1 MNETKISLPA
11 QADSMHWRKRLHIAL
26 ETPLVQRTIIAVILL
41 NAIIL
46 GLETVPAIFSRHGDL
61 LTLLDRLCL
70 GFFVVEL
77 SLGIL
82 AMGPGRFFRD
92 PWRVFD
98 FLVVGIALVPA
109 TGTFSILRSLRVL
122 RVLRLASASP
132 RMRAVVSALLSAIPG
147 LGSIGTLLVILFY
160 VAAVMTTK
168 LFGPVFP
175 EWFGSIGASMY
186 TLFQIMTLESWSMG
200 IVRPIMEE
208 FPYAWLF
215 FVPFIVAATFTMLN
229 LFVAVIVDAMQ
240 GQAVAAQAQ
249 QKHEIEILAEEKEK
263 VLHQEMAGLR
273 REIRELKELFR
284 TKLPETPGDGLNKP

>member
-1 MNETKISLPA
+1 MNETKISLSAPA
-11 QADSMHWRKRLHIAL
+11 NSIHWRKRLHLAL
-26 ETPLVQRTIIAVILL
+26 ETSLVQRTIIVVILL

-61 LTLLDRLCL
+61 LYLLDRLCL
-70 GFFVVEL
+70 GIFVVEL
-77 SLGIL
+77 SLAIL
-82 AMGPGRFFRD
+82 AIGPGRFFRD

-122 RVLRLASASP
+122 RILRLASASP

-147 LGSIGTLLVILFY
+147 LSSIGALLVILFY

-168 LFGPVFP
+168 LFGQVFP

-215 FVPFIVAATFTMLN
+215 FVPFIVTATFTMLN
-229 LFVAVIVDAMQ
+229 LFIAVIVDAMQ
-240 GQAVAAQAQ
+240 TQAAAAQARQ
-249 QKHEIEILAEEKEK
+249 RHDIEILAEEKEM

-273 REIRELKELFR
+273 REIRELKEIFSAN
-284 TKLPETPGDGLNKP
+284 LPNKRVDQ